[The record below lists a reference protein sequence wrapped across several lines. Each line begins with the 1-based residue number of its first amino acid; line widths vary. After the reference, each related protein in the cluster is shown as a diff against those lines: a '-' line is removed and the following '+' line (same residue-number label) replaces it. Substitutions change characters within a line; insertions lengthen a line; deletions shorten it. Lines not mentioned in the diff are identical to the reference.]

1 MFVENLHYNCVKV
14 LHISSVM
21 SKKITYEKETV
32 DKETGE
38 SLKTYSEAIVPRE
51 PDYVKLYLESITKL
65 NDVQGW
71 TDPVLYELLK
81 LMNYRNEIVLN
92 AAVKK
97 RMALEIKISTR
108 TIDNALSM
116 LVKKS
121 IIFREDTGLY
131 KGNPFLFGKG
141 EWRDIRELRMT
152 VVFSREGQSISTEV
166 LKGDLNA
173 QGATIEADRELVLQ

>member
-1 MFVENLHYNCVKV
+1 MKV
-14 LHISSVM
+14 LHIYTVM
-21 SKKITYEKETV
+21 KKTTFEQQTV
-32 DKETGE
+32 DRLTGE
-38 SLKTYSEAIVPRE
+38 VIKTYSESVVQKE

-71 TDPVLYELLK
+71 TDPILHELLR
-81 LMNYRNEIVLN
+81 LMNYGNEIVLN

-97 RMALEIKISTR
+97 RMALGLKISTR

-116 LVKKS
+116 LVKKN

-152 VVFSREGQSISTEV
+152 VVFDKEGQNISTEV
-166 LKGDLNA
+166 VKGDLE
-173 QGATIEADRELVLQ
+173 GHEALIPTENELVLN

>member
-1 MFVENLHYNCVKV
+1 MKV
-14 LHISSVM
+14 LHIYTVM
-21 SKKITYEKETV
+21 KKTTFEQQTV
-32 DKETGE
+32 DILTGE
-38 SLKTYSEAIVPRE
+38 VIKTYSESVVQRE

-71 TDPVLYELLK
+71 TDPILHELLR
-81 LMNYRNEIVLN
+81 LMNYGNEIVLN

-97 RMALEIKISTR
+97 RMALGLKISTR

-116 LVKKS
+116 LVKKN

-152 VVFSREGQSISTEV
+152 VVFDREGQNISTEV
-166 LKGDLNA
+166 IKGDLEA
-173 QGATIEADRELVLQ
+173 RDTLIPIENELVLN

>member
-1 MFVENLHYNCVKV
+1 MKV
-14 LHISSVM
+14 LHIYTVM
-21 SKKITYEKETV
+21 KKTTFEQQTV
-32 DKETGE
+32 DILTGE
-38 SLKTYSEAIVPRE
+38 VIKTYSESVVQKE

-71 TDPVLYELLK
+71 TDPILHELLR
-81 LMNYRNEIVLN
+81 LMNYGNEIVLN

-97 RMALEIKISTR
+97 RMALGLKISTR

-116 LVKKS
+116 LVKKN
-121 IIFREDTGLY
+121 IIFRVDTGLY

-152 VVFSREGQSISTEV
+152 VVFDKEGQNISTEV
-166 LKGDLNA
+166 IKGDL
-173 QGATIEADRELVLQ
+173 EARQALIPVENELVLN

>member
-1 MFVENLHYNCVKV
+1 MGKKV
-14 LHISSVM
+14 
-21 SKKITYEKETV
+21 TYEKEIV

-38 SLKTYSEAIVPRE
+38 SLKTYSESILPRE
-51 PDYVKLYLESITKL
+51 PDFVKLYLESVTKL

-71 TDPVLYELLK
+71 TDPILYELLK

-92 AAVKK
+92 AAIKK
-97 RMALEIKISTR
+97 RISAEIGISTR

-116 LVKKS
+116 LVKKD

-131 KGNPFLFGKG
+131 KGNPYLFGKG

-152 VVFSREGQSISTEV
+152 VVFNPKGQSISTEV
-166 LKGDLNA
+166 MKGDFDIQKDLITEIN
-173 QGATIEADRELVLQ
+173 ELVLQ

>member
-1 MFVENLHYNCVKV
+1 MKV
-14 LHISSVM
+14 LHIYSVM
-21 SKKITYEKETV
+21 RKKITFEKETV
-32 DKETGE
+32 DRETGE
-38 SLKTYSEAIVPRE
+38 SLKTYTESVIPKE

-65 NDVQGW
+65 NDVQRW
-71 TDPVLYELLK
+71 TDPVLYELLR

-92 AAVKK
+92 AAIKK
-97 RMALEIKISTR
+97 RIALEINISTR

-152 VVFSREGQSISTEV
+152 IVFNREGQSISTEV
-166 LKGDLNA
+166 LKGDLNS
-173 QGATIEADRELVLQ
+173 QEAPISLEEALVLQ

>member
-1 MFVENLHYNCVKV
+1 VKV
-14 LHISSVM
+14 LHIYIVM
-21 SKKITYEKETV
+21 KKTTFEQQTI
-32 DKETGE
+32 DISTGE
-38 SLKTYSEAIVPRE
+38 VIKTYSESIVQKE

-71 TDPVLYELLK
+71 TDPILHELLR
-81 LMNYRNEIVLN
+81 LMNYGNEIVLN

-97 RMALEIKISTR
+97 RMALGLKISTR

-116 LVKKS
+116 LVKKN
-121 IIFREDTGLY
+121 IIFRVDTGLY

-152 VVFSREGQSISTEV
+152 VVFDKEGQNISTEV
-166 LKGDLNA
+166 IKGDL
-173 QGATIEADRELVLQ
+173 EAHDAFIPVKNELVLN

>member
-1 MFVENLHYNCVKV
+1 MKV

-21 SKKITYEKETV
+21 GKKITYEKETV

-81 LMNYRNEIVLN
+81 LMNYRNERCRFLN
-92 AAVKK
+92 DRPAQKDHRSDK
-97 RMALEIKISTR
+97 E
-108 TIDNALSM
+108 NQH
-116 LVKKS
+116 
-121 IIFREDTGLY
+121 
-131 KGNPFLFGKG
+131 
-141 EWRDIRELRMT
+141 
-152 VVFSREGQSISTEV
+152 QSIRDGRMKRRMSQAEPTRSISGCAR
-166 LKGDLNA
+166 LYSIRPA
-173 QGATIEADRELVLQ
+173 PPP

>member
-1 MFVENLHYNCVKV
+1 MKV
-14 LHISSVM
+14 LHIYTVM
-21 SKKITYEKETV
+21 KKTTFEQQTV
-32 DKETGE
+32 DILTGE
-38 SLKTYSEAIVPRE
+38 VIKTYSESVVQRE

-71 TDPVLYELLK
+71 TDPILHELLR
-81 LMNYRNEIVLN
+81 LMNYGNEIVLN

-97 RMALEIKISTR
+97 RMALGLKISTR

-116 LVKKS
+116 LVKKN
-121 IIFREDTGLY
+121 IIFRVDTGLY

-152 VVFSREGQSISTEV
+152 VVFDKEGQNISTEV
-166 LKGDLNA
+166 IKGDLETHNA
-173 QGATIEADRELVLQ
+173 LIPTENELVLN

>member
-1 MFVENLHYNCVKV
+1 MKKV
-14 LHISSVM
+14 TFEKQIVDIS
-21 SKKITYEKETV
+21 
-32 DKETGE
+32 TGE
-38 SLKTYSEAIVPRE
+38 AIKTYSEAVLPKE

-71 TDPVLYELLK
+71 TDPILHELLR
-81 LMNYRNEIVLN
+81 LMNYRNEIILN

-97 RMALEIKISTR
+97 RMASEIKISTR

-116 LVKKS
+116 LVKKN

-152 VVFSREGQSISTEV
+152 VVFDKGGQNISTEV
-166 LKGDLNA
+166 LKGDLEP
-173 QGATIEADRELVLQ
+173 QGASISLENELVLN

>member
-1 MFVENLHYNCVKV
+1 MKV
-14 LHISSVM
+14 LHIYTVM
-21 SKKITYEKETV
+21 KKTTFEQQTV
-32 DKETGE
+32 DILTGE
-38 SLKTYSEAIVPRE
+38 VIKTYSESVVQKE

-71 TDPVLYELLK
+71 TDPILHELLR
-81 LMNYRNEIVLN
+81 LMNYGNEIVLN

-97 RMALEIKISTR
+97 RMALGLKISTR

-116 LVKKS
+116 LVKKN
-121 IIFREDTGLY
+121 IIFRVDTGLY

-152 VVFSREGQSISTEV
+152 VVFDKEGQNISTEV
-166 LKGDLNA
+166 IKGNL
-173 QGATIEADRELVLQ
+173 EAHEALIPVENDLVLN

>member
-1 MFVENLHYNCVKV
+1 
-14 LHISSVM
+14 M
-21 SKKITYEKETV
+21 SKRITYEKETI

-38 SLKTYSEAIVPRE
+38 SLKIYSEAIVPKE
-51 PDYVKLYLESITKL
+51 PDYVKLYLENITKL

-71 TDPVLYELLK
+71 TDPVLHELLK

-97 RMALEIKISTR
+97 RMAVEIKISTR

-121 IIFREDTGLY
+121 INFREDTGLY

-152 VVFSREGQSISTEV
+152 VIFNKGGQNISTEV

-173 QGATIEADRELVLQ
+173 QEATIETTNELVLH

>member
-1 MFVENLHYNCVKV
+1 MKV
-14 LHISSVM
+14 LHSYTVM
-21 SKKITYEKETV
+21 KKTTFEQQTV
-32 DKETGE
+32 DIRTGE
-38 SLKTYSEAIVPRE
+38 VIKTYSESVVQRE

-71 TDPVLYELLK
+71 TDPILHELLR
-81 LMNYRNEIVLN
+81 LMNYGNEIVLN

-97 RMALEIKISTR
+97 RMALGLEISTR

-116 LVKKS
+116 LVKKN
-121 IIFREDTGLY
+121 IIFRVDTGLY

-152 VVFSREGQSISTEV
+152 VVFDKEGQNISTEV
-166 LKGDLNA
+166 IKGDLE
-173 QGATIEADRELVLQ
+173 THEALIPVENELVLN